1 MKSVKS
7 ENINIDAL
15 YKLVNRFGEYSVR
28 TLGVDYCASDLEKFL
43 DARTDL
49 YLDTDFCEALLD
61 GTV

>member
-7 ENINIDAL
+7 ESINIDDL
-15 YKLVNRFGEYSVR
+15 YKLVNRFGEYAVR

-49 YLDTDFCEALLD
+49 YLDTDLCEALLD